1 MTTTDTF
8 RLNKRGRRMTD
19 IPRLFQSAEEGGRSV
34 STDRDRLIDTDSDV
48 WEARR
53 PLLAGVGDDGSVQRD
68 PLVRIARAL
77 ELSAVTSVVKSI
89 GMSDL
94 RDRAWR
100 RMQALVEE
108 IDEDATGPQ
117 DVAARLDEEGRA

>member
-1 MTTTDTF
+1 M
-8 RLNKRGRRMTD
+8 
-19 IPRLFQSAEEGGRSV
+19 

-48 WEARR
+48 WEAHR

-77 ELSAVTSVVKSI
+77 ELSAVASVI
-89 GMSDL
+89 GATGAPDV
-94 RDRAWR
+94 RERAWR
-100 RMQALVEE
+100 RIRALVEE

-117 DVAARLDEEGRA
+117 DVVGR